1 MSGRAKLLG
10 AAFDMDGLMFETEG
24 VYYKA
29 AEVLLGRRGYSYTDE
44 LCRDVM
50 GRPPRYCF
58 EKFIETYDLPETWE
72 ELSDESEEIFL
83 EILKE
88 GYEMMPGLVELLDR
102 LEACAVPKCVATSSS
117 RRVAEAV
124 LAKDNLKSRFS
135 FVITSD
141 DITCGKPDPQIYL
154 TAARRLDVPPEN
166 LIVFEDSHAGV
177 KAAKRA
183 GATCAALRAEHNQE
197 VDLSRADLVVATLAD
212 PRVLSLLAPV

>member
-1 MSGRAKLLG
+1 MSGSAKLLG
-10 AAFDMDGLMFETEG
+10 AAFDMDGLMFETES

-29 AEVLLGRRGYSYTDE
+29 AEVLLGRRGYPYTDE

-72 ELSDESEEIFL
+72 KLSDESEEIFL

-88 GYEMMPGLVELLDR
+88 GYETMPGLVELLDR

-117 RRVAEAV
+117 RRVTEAV
-124 LAKDNLKSRFS
+124 LAKENLKARFS
-135 FVITSD
+135 FVITSN

-154 TAARRLDVPPEN
+154 TAARRLAVPPEK
-166 LIVFEDSHAGV
+166 LIVFEDSRAGV
-177 KAAKRA
+177 EAAKRA
-183 GATCAALRAEHNQE
+183 GATCAALRAEHNKE
-197 VDLSRADLVVATLAD
+197 VDLSRADLVVETLAD
-212 PRVLSLLAPV
+212 PRVFSLLAPV